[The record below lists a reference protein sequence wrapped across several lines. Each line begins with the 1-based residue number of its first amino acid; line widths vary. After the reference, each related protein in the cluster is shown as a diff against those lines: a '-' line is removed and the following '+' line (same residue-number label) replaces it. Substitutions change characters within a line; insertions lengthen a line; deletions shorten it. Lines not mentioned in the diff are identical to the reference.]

1 MKNTFKKITASI
13 MAVASLAISAT
24 GVVAS
29 AADVTTPVTPEI
41 IERYSGP
48 TGYIPFGNG
57 ATAGIYRDESLIFLS
72 TEGRYSNSIV
82 SVELTSAS
90 YRTINEG
97 TGTIYEESDGYVSHS
112 YSGTGI
118 THAKGSHIADGSEP
132 QESSR

>member
-41 IERYSGP
+41 TERYAGP
-48 TGYIPFGNG
+48 TGYISFGNG

-72 TEGRYSNSIV
+72 TDGRYSDSIV
-82 SVELTSAS
+82 SVKLSSAS
-90 YRTINEG
+90 FRTLSEG
-97 TGTIYEESDGYVSHS
+97 TGTTYESDDGYVSRS
-112 YSGTGI
+112 YTGTGI
-118 THAKGSHIADGSEP
+118 THADGWHIADGAEQGSA
-132 QESSR
+132 R